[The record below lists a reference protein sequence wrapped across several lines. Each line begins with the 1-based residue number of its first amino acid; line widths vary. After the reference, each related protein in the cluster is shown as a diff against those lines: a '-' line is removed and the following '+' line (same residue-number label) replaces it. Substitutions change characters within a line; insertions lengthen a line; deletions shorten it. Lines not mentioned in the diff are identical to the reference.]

1 MGPGCPQLLKL
12 RLMIKP
18 AILIILFIVL
28 NFSLKAQSW
37 ELGASVG
44 GAGYMG
50 ELNESNPV
58 SISGVAF
65 GAFVQKNLNGYFSLK
80 LNYNYGKIGAT
91 DANSNNPQMRARNL
105 SFNTTLNEFSVI
117 GELNFFNYIPQLSKS
132 KISPYILLGVAVAN
146 YVPTTVYNGKVYD
159 LRQATTE
166 GQTAP
171 YSTVA
176 LSVPFGA
183 GVKYNITGAWTL
195 SADIGYRATNTG
207 YLDDVSGYYPNL
219 PSNVA
224 PITKILSDRSGEKT
238 GVYIGTPGTQRGDL
252 NTHDIYYFAQVSIS
266 FTFLSQKCFFER

>member
-1 MGPGCPQLLKL
+1 
-12 RLMIKP
+12 MIKTS
-18 AILIILFIVL
+18 ILIIFFIVL

-37 ELGASVG
+37 ELGASAG

-58 SISGVAF
+58 SISGIAF
-65 GAFVQKNLNGYFSLK
+65 GAFVQKNLSGYFSLK
-80 LNYNYGKIGAT
+80 LNYNYGKIGAA

-117 GELNFFNYIPQLSKS
+117 GELNFFDYIPQIGKN
-132 KISPYILLGVAVAN
+132 KISPYILLGLAAAN

-166 GQTAP
+166 GQATP
-171 YSTVA
+171 YSTIA

-183 GVKYNITGAWTL
+183 GVKYNITGAWTV

-219 PSNVA
+219 PSSA
-224 PITKILSDRSGEKT
+224 SQITRALSDRSGEKT
-238 GVYIGTPGTQRGDL
+238 GVFIGTPNTQRGDL
-252 NTHDIYYFAQVSIS
+252 NTRDTYYFAQISIS
-266 FTFLSQKCFFER
+266 FTFISQKCYFER